1 MPRPLDTRLDREE
14 GRRTA
19 DAAERGLAA
28 IRRRHIWRAEAKIG
42 AVIRSALARAGIDAA
57 QATRLCVADQAA
69 AALAEISDAPEV
81 QRVDG
86 GSPAQDRGR
95 EDPFKAKIL
104 ALARGLPEGR
114 HPTSPKPL
122 SLNCTPGHSPSRR
135 RNNAALAAGTPP
147 LAPAFSPV
155 SMGAWN
161 VDDCRGAAPH
171 RTFSDRPDA

>member
-86 GSPAQDRGR
+86 GNPAQDRV
-95 EDPFKAKIL
+95 
-104 ALARGLPEGR
+104 PEGR

-122 SLNCTPGHSPSRR
+122 SLNCTPGYSPSRR
-135 RNNAALAAGTPP
+135 RNNAPLAAGTPP